1 MTAKS
6 KTRQAAKAK
15 TKSPRPSK
23 AVKPAQTKTTTF
35 SIRTDALRRMLLE
48 RRQEVMKEIDELI
61 GHRLSDDAQQLV
73 DSVPDVG
80 DQALLDSQRG
90 RDISIL
96 EMRNRMRQSI
106 DEALVRLDEGNYG
119 ICSDCGVEISEKR
132 LKAVPFA
139 RRCVACQ
146 SKEEL
151 LEKIEQ
157 EEEQTS

>member
-6 KTRQAAKAK
+6 RSREEPKAKAK
-15 TKSPRPSK
+15 SPSK
-23 AVKPAQTKTTTF
+23 PGPPTPVKNLVSKV
-35 SIRTDALRRMLLE
+35 RHDALHKMLLE
-48 RRQEVMKEIDELI
+48 RRQEVLKEIEQLI
-61 GHRLSDDAQQLV
+61 GHRLSDDAQHRI
-73 DSVPDVG
+73 DSVPDIG

-96 EMRNRMRQSI
+96 EMRNRMRQNI
-106 DEALVRLDEGNYG
+106 DEALMRVDEGTYG

-139 RRCVACQ
+139 RRCVTCQ
-146 SKEEL
+146 AKEEM

-157 EEEQTS
+157 EEEQTP

>member
-6 KTRQAAKAK
+6 KSQQEAK
-15 TKSPRPSK
+15 TKPKSPPSK
-23 AVKPAQTKTTTF
+23 PAAGAKTAA
-35 SIRTDALRRMLLE
+35 SGVRRDALRKMLME
-48 RRQEVMKEIDELI
+48 RRQEVLKEIEELI
-61 GHRLSDDAQQLV
+61 GHRLSDEAQQRV

-80 DQALLDSQRG
+80 DQALLDSERG

-96 EMRNRMRQSI
+96 EMRNRLRQNI
-106 DEALVRLDEGNYG
+106 DEALVRLDEGTYG

-132 LKAVPFA
+132 LKAIPFA

-146 SKEEL
+146 EKVEM

-157 EEEQTS
+157 EEDQAT